1 MTWRRRF
8 QPRNDTRREV
18 KTDSVAA
25 LDFMILMRSFGVE
38 RSSSAF
44 VQQAERNRTSLTS
57 RGLGKSLDLPAI
69 MPIKKV
75 VSTGAQNPAADPRT
89 AAFSAHG
96 PAPAYQP
103 VPEAEAPVSREGFL
117 NATLDR
123 ELNYFFNVA
132 NGTTG
137 PNGTAPAP
145 TLVLN
150 LFRATDPTKKPVAER
165 FFLGQAQG
173 APYYALYANPSIRV
187 SLDACF
193 GGNRC

>member
-1 MTWRRRF
+1 
-8 QPRNDTRREV
+8 
-18 KTDSVAA
+18 
-25 LDFMILMRSFGVE
+25 
-38 RSSSAF
+38 
-44 VQQAERNRTSLTS
+44 
-57 RGLGKSLDLPAI
+57 
-69 MPIKKV
+69 MPIKKKV
-75 VSTGAQNPAADPRT
+75 NTGAQNPAADPRT

-103 VPEAEAPVSREGFL
+103 VPEPEAPISREGFL

-132 NGTTG
+132 NGSVG
-137 PNGTAPAP
+137 PDRAAPTP

-150 LFRATDPTKKPVAER
+150 LFRSTDPTKKPVAER

-187 SLDACF
+187 SS
-193 GGNRC
+193 